1 MNADEAKR
9 CVEIGKTAIL
19 KGEKDKAIKILEKS
33 LRLHHTP
40 EAEYL
45 LDQAKKM
52 TASAQRPPQSSQPE
66 QPTQAPQSKSFTAEQ
81 EKMCQDI
88 MRKSNYYEILGLGQ
102 SATQP
107 EIKKSYRSLALK
119 LHPDKNQA
127 PSASEAFKK
136 INKAFACLS
145 DETKRRTYDQ
155 TGQETVQGIEMNRN
169 FNDADFADQVFREFF
184 GESFFFPQSGFHYT
198 YRAGNQQRRSRAQPQ
213 ENVRVPFMQFLPIII
228 LLIFSF
234 GSSIFSSPEPYSFH
248 MTPTYSVRKFTDNY
262 NIEYYMEPSYAKSI
276 SLAERTKLEKN
287 VERDYIYYLEQSCE
301 SQKRKRNQLLQ
312 KANYYKGN
320 SGKQYRDYA
329 ESLDMSACNNLA
341 GFRTHN

>member
-9 CVEIGKTAIL
+9 CIEIGKTAIL
-19 KGEKDKAIKILEKS
+19 KGEKDKAIRILEKS

-40 EAEYL
+40 EADYL

-52 TASAQRPPQSSQPE
+52 TTSYQRPPSSTQTEQSTQPA
-66 QPTQAPQSKSFTAEQ
+66 QPKSFTAEQ

-155 TGQETVQGIEMNRN
+155 TGQETVPGIEMNRN
-169 FNDADFADQVFREFF
+169 FNDTDFADQVFREFF
-184 GESFFFPQSGFHYT
+184 GEGFCFPQSGFQYT

-213 ENVRVPFMQFLPIII
+213 ENVRVPFMQFLPIIV

-248 MTPTYSVRKFTDNY
+248 LTPTYSVKKFTENY
-262 NIEYYMEPSYAKSI
+262 NIEYYMEPSYAKS
-276 SLAERTKLEKN
+276 LTQAERTKLEKN
-287 VERDYIYYLEQSCE
+287 VEKDYIYYLEQSCE

-312 KANYYKGN
+312 KANYYKG
-320 SGKQYRDYA
+320 STGKQYRDYA
-329 ESLDMSACNNLA
+329 DSLDMSACDSLA
-341 GFRTHN
+341 GFRGHK